1 MGEAKKAAR
10 GLVLV
15 WLVSQTVTGLPGWRP
30 APGVY
35 HDDHN
40 DDHVGYALTVRLHTL
55 NPGYTYM
62 QAAQAV
68 DNYLYQVSTRDDVVE
83 LYGFWDTAHSIYVT
97 TGTWRTAQGALDSYN
112 YAVSVTTGPFPG
124 NYLTTLT
131 EVAYYAGTVNA
142 FQEYLEFHSTPEGG
156 YVTAVE
162 LCKLGNPAV
171 WNQATM
177 IPYID
182 NTTIPSVV
190 SPGVLDYSVCFPT
203 LPTSGSI
210 YFTQSTWNHT
220 ADAQAGLAAIQ
231 NDFNTLFGGNVLVN
245 CTVYTD
251 TILNFWHS
259 APGVTPAW
267 SGTAALQPGGG
278 LLSALALLAVATS
291 VAS

>member
-1 MGEAKKAAR
+1 MAGGESGA
-10 GLVLV
+10 LWLMVL
-15 WLVSQTVTGLPGWRP
+15 WLGVAWALPGWRP

-35 HDDHN
+35 HVDHN
-40 DDHVGYALTVRLHTL
+40 DDHVGYALTIRLHTL

-68 DNYLYQVSTRDDVVE
+68 DNFLYQVTTRDDVVE
-83 LYGFWDTAHSIYVT
+83 FYGFWDAVHNTYVT

-112 YAVSVTTGPFPG
+112 YALSVTTGPYPG

-131 EVAYYAGTVNA
+131 ETVYEAGLVNA

-162 LCKLGNPAV
+162 LCNLGNPSV
-171 WNQATM
+171 WNQQTL

-190 SPGVLDYSVCFPT
+190 TEQTGVLDYSVCFPT
-203 LPTSGSI
+203 LPSSGGI
-210 YFTQSTWNHT
+210 FFTQSTWNHT
-220 ADAQAGLAAIQ
+220 ADASAGLAAIQ
-231 NDFNTLFGGNVLVN
+231 ADFNSLFGGNVLVN
-245 CTVYTD
+245 CTVYTA

-267 SGTAALQPGGG
+267 SAAAAVHPATAALT
-278 LLSALALLAVATS
+278 ALALLAAALTTL
-291 VAS
+291 A